1 MVDMTKGA
9 VAPPQSPAQSADEP
23 GRKERILVAAADLVS
38 KSGYHAVSMGEIGAA
53 AGITGPGIY
62 RHFES
67 KSAVLVALFDRAIDG
82 LLRVAEGIA
91 LRDADPESALRRLI
105 TSQVRFVLVDRSVAQ
120 VYYTENQSLPEVDQR
135 RLRRKQRLYLEE
147 WVHPLLELRPRL
159 DETEARVVV
168 HAAIGAIQS
177 SLFHAQVPAGER
189 LDHLLTQAAAAV
201 LGLPRAALDG

>member
-1 MVDMTKGA
+1 MKG
-9 VAPPQSPAQSADEP
+9 VATAPQSPAQPADEL
-23 GRKERILVAAADLVS
+23 GRKERILVAAAALVS
-38 KSGYHAVSMGEIGAA
+38 QSGYHAVSMGEIGAA

-82 LLRVAEGIA
+82 LLRVAESIA
-91 LRDADPESALRRLI
+91 LRDMDPESALHQLI
-105 TSQVRFVLVDRSVAQ
+105 ASQVRFVLADRSVAQ

-177 SLFHAQVPAGER
+177 SLFHTQVPAG
-189 LDHLLTQAAAAV
+189 DHLDRLLGEAAEAV
-201 LGLPRAALDG
+201 LDLPRSDGGG